1 MYDRRFRNDK
11 NVQIKIILKI
21 IWKTI
26 TQGNKAQ
33 ILEAAGKNKI
43 GKKNLN

>member
-1 MYDRRFRNDK
+1 MYDRRFRNDI

-26 TQGNKAQ
+26 AQGNKTQ
-33 ILEAAGKNKI
+33 ILEAAGKIKI
-43 GKKNLN
+43 RKKT